1 MQESH
6 YLTCADCGQENG
18 ADSKFCRICGSALAT
33 GAPVP
38 LTCADCGQEN
48 EAGSKF
54 CRACGSALA
63 TGAPAPLT
71 CADCGQ
77 ENGADSKFCRA
88 CGSALATGAPA
99 PLTCA
104 DCGQENEAGSKFC
117 RGCGSA
123 LATGGSARAAGA
135 PPPSLVC
142 PRCLHGNEPESQ
154 FCYNC
159 GLPLAGE
166 RGHASTAPPG
176 LQAFASGR
184 PAGFWVRA
192 GGLAVDMLVGMVLFA
207 LALESLTDS
216 SLGEY
221 FGAGYGGGAALDL
234 DSSLGEYVR
243 AMFVGGGALHL
254 DLINYVMGF
263 GYATL
268 LVGAFG
274 TTVGKRPFNLYILR
288 PDGTRVGYGRAL
300 GREAARF
307 LSSLLLGAGFLWVL
321 FRADK
326 RALHD
331 LIADTVVIRR

>member
-6 YLTCADCGQENG
+6 HLTCADCGQENG
-18 ADSKFCRICGSALAT
+18 ADSKFCSICGSALAT

-77 ENGADSKFCRA
+77 GERGWLKVLPQLRQRPGDRRSGAPDLRRLRAGERGWLKVCRA
-88 CGSALATGAPA
+88 
-99 PLTCA
+99 
-104 DCGQENEAGSKFC
+104 
-117 RGCGSA
+117 CGSA

-192 GGLAVDMLVGMVLFA
+192 GGLAVDMLVGIVLLA
-207 LALESLTDS
+207 LALELLTDS
-216 SLGEY
+216 SLEQY
-221 FGAGYGGGAALDL
+221 FRAAYGGGAPLDL
-234 DSSLGEYVR
+234 DSSLGEYFR
-243 AMFVGGGALHL
+243 SALYEYFSAMFGGGAPLHL
-254 DLINYVMGF
+254 NLINYVMGF

-307 LSSLLLGAGFLWVL
+307 LSTAPTRRGLSLGPVSIGQACPP
-321 FRADK
+321 
-326 RALHD
+326 
-331 LIADTVVIRR
+331 

>member
-1 MQESH
+1 
-6 YLTCADCGQENG
+6 
-18 ADSKFCRICGSALAT
+18 
-33 GAPVP
+33 
-38 LTCADCGQEN
+38 
-48 EAGSKF
+48 
-54 CRACGSALA
+54 
-63 TGAPAPLT
+63 
-71 CADCGQ
+71 
-77 ENGADSKFCRA
+77 
-88 CGSALATGAPA
+88 
-99 PLTCA
+99 
-104 DCGQENEAGSKFC
+104 
-117 RGCGSA
+117 
-123 LATGGSARAAGA
+123 
-135 PPPSLVC
+135 
-142 PRCLHGNEPESQ
+142 
-154 FCYNC
+154 
-159 GLPLAGE
+159 
-166 RGHASTAPPG
+166 
-176 LQAFASGR
+176 
-184 PAGFWVRA
+184 
-192 GGLAVDMLVGMVLFA
+192 MVLFA
-207 LALESLTDS
+207 LALELLTDS

>member
-48 EAGSKF
+48 EA
-54 CRACGSALA
+54 
-63 TGAPAPLT
+63 
-71 CADCGQ
+71 
-77 ENGADSKFCRA
+77 DSKFCRA
-88 CGSALATGAPA
+88 
-99 PLTCA
+99 
-104 DCGQENEAGSKFC
+104 
-117 RGCGSA
+117 CGSA

-135 PPPSLVC
+135 PPTSLVC

-192 GGLAVDMLVGMVLFA
+192 GGFVVDTLVVIVLLA
-207 LALESLTDS
+207 LALELLTDS
-216 SLGEY
+216 SLDEY
-221 FGAGYGGGAALDL
+221 YRTAFGGGA
-234 DSSLGEYVR
+234 
-243 AMFVGGGALHL
+243 ALHL
-254 DLINYVMGF
+254 DLINYVIAF

-268 LVGAFG
+268 LVGAFS

-307 LSSLLLGAGFLWVL
+307 LSSLLLGAGYLWVL